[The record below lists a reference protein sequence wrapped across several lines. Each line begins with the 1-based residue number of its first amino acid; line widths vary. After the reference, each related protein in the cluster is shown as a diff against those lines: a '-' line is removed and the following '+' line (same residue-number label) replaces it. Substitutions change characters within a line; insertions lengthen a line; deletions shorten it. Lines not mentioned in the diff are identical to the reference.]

1 VQRLKRLRIRPL
13 TMMTSLLMRMSYG
26 LKKNKQMI
34 NQYENIKYVE
44 ERLQLQLE
52 MQPYLYEHS
61 AQFPLKKSLNLS
73 FSH

>member
-1 VQRLKRLRIRPL
+1 
-13 TMMTSLLMRMSYG
+13 MRMSYG

-61 AQFPLKKSLNLS
+61 AQFPLKRSLILS